1 MQIAATILFTLVCY
15 VIPLTFTNYLFTS
28 DRSQS
33 VHTLVHEDQFGTFF
47 ANRLFT
53 YVRWNN
59 KNHAFIGFRIT
70 YMLCLYVSGVL
81 INTVQE
87 VIAEAKR
94 KPTWKPASTTS
105 QSPSKKPSVF
115 DSKKDN

>member
-1 MQIAATILFTLVCY
+1 MAGTFLFTLICY
-15 VIPLTFTNYLFTS
+15 IIPITFTGYLFTS

-33 VHTLVHEDQFGTFF
+33 VHTLVSEDQFGTFF

-70 YMLCLYVSGVL
+70 YMLCLYVSSIL
-81 INTVQE
+81 ISTAQE
-87 VIAEAKR
+87 VYTEAKR
-94 KPTWKPASTTS
+94 KPSSAFKTS
-105 QSPSKKPSVF
+105 
-115 DSKKDN
+115 DSKKDK

>member
-1 MQIAATILFTLVCY
+1 MHCTGCEAKEASKSKFQLSWKVKLHLAGTFLFTLICY
-15 VIPLTFTNYLFTS
+15 IIPLTFTSYLFTS

-33 VHTLVHEDQFGTFF
+33 VHTLVSEDQFGTFF

-70 YMLCLYVSGVL
+70 YMLCLYVSSVL
-81 INTVQE
+81 ISTV
-87 VIAEAKR
+87 
-94 KPTWKPASTTS
+94 
-105 QSPSKKPSVF
+105 
-115 DSKKDN
+115 